1 MGDKK
6 EKSSGDQKP
15 KSPKGGG
22 GKDKFDEAALEK
34 EFQAFVGKLKRQY
47 GPNSLAYQISNHPE
61 GVEFSVRVAKKAGP
75 DGSNFTATFSKKGSS
90 KKPRDKELTEEQ
102 KKKSAKRNEKLRL
115 KREQKE
121 KENEN
126 PEKKPEMNDTKVKTE
141 SEKENLNE
149 KVIA

>member
-1 MGDKK
+1 MTDVKVDSTSSAENNQTNNVKEKK

-61 GVEFSVRVAKKAGP
+61 VSAIFFAIVQHKNKLKSLKVAK
-75 DGSNFTATFSKKGSS
+75 
-90 KKPRDKELTEEQ
+90 
-102 KKKSAKRNEKLRL
+102 L
-115 KREQKE
+115 KDEG
-121 KENEN
+121 
-126 PEKKPEMNDTKVKTE
+126 
-141 SEKENLNE
+141 
-149 KVIA
+149 

>member
-1 MGDKK
+1 MTDVKVDSTSSAENNQTNNVKEKK

-61 GVEFSVRVAKKAGP
+61 VSAIFLQL
-75 DGSNFTATFSKKGSS
+75 SNI
-90 KKPRDKELTEEQ
+90 
-102 KKKSAKRNEKLRL
+102 
-115 KREQKE
+115 
-121 KENEN
+121 
-126 PEKKPEMNDTKVKTE
+126 KT
-141 SEKENLNE
+141 S
-149 KVIA
+149 